1 VYSRQVDAESTAL
14 IVHTIGRHQG
24 IAVLHSEQVEIPTAF
39 ILVGWTLINKS
50 KGMPIFELLD
60 VFF

>member
-1 VYSRQVDAESTAL
+1 MYSKQVDVESTTL
-14 IVHTIGRHQG
+14 IVHTTGRHQS
-24 IAVLHSEQVEIPTAF
+24 IAVLQSEQSEIPTAF
-39 ILVGWTLINKS
+39 ILVGWILTKKS